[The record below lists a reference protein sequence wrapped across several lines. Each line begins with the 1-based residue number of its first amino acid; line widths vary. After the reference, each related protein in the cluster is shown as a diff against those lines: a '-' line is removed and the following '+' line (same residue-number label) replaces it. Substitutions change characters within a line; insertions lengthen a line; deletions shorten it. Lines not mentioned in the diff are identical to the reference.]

1 MTPNEHRHTPAWF
14 DISTPDAPRARRFYQ
29 EMFGWPVNVLDE
41 TYALVGEDDGRPTG
55 GIGQAGTDSPY
66 TGIVVYF
73 QVDNVATA
81 LARAEQLGG
90 TRRLDPQTLPGM
102 GRMAVFTDP
111 DGNPV
116 GLLSP

>member
-1 MTPNEHRHTPAWF
+1 MTPDGTSHAPAWF

-29 EMFGWPVNVLDE
+29 DMFDWPVNVLDDI
-41 TYALVGEDDGRPTG
+41 YALVGTEGGQPTG
-55 GIGQAGTDSPY
+55 GIGQAGPDSPY

-73 QVDNVATA
+73 QVDDVDTA
-81 LARAEQLGG
+81 LAQAEKLGG
-90 TRRLDPQTLPGM
+90 SRILEPRDLPGM
-102 GRMAVFTDP
+102 GRMAVFGDP

>member
-1 MTPNEHRHTPAWF
+1 MTPTGHHPAPAWF
-14 DISTPDAPRARRFYQ
+14 DISSPDAPRARRFYR
-29 EMFGWPVNVLDE
+29 EMFGWPVNALDE
-41 TYALVGEDDGRPTG
+41 SYALVGAEGGRPAG
-55 GIGQAGTDSPY
+55 GIGQAGPGSPY

-73 QVDNVATA
+73 QVDDVDTA
-81 LARAEQLGG
+81 LTRVERLGG
-90 TRRLDPQTLPGM
+90 SRTLDPQSLPGM